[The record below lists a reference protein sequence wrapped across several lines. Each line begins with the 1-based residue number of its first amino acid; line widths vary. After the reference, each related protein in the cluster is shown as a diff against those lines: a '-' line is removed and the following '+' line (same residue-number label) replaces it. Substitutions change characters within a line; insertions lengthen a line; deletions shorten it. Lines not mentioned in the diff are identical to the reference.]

1 MWQQQVLFGV
11 VVRTVLLPVGLL
23 WLWGHVLFPN
33 LGVPGKLWNM
43 RGLGVDDLT
52 RRTINDVF
60 INEQLVHVDSDN
72 NIRDDQHQLYK
83 QQRDCQPN
91 SQSSAGPDP
100 NDRWDVWKQQVM
112 SWLAVWAVLFPIWIL
127 WLLGRVLFPDLRL
140 SGEFWDM

>member
-1 MWQQQVLFGV
+1 
-11 VVRTVLLPVGLL
+11 
-23 WLWGHVLFPN
+23 
-33 LGVPGKLWNM
+33 M
-43 RGLGVDDLT
+43 RGLGVDDLA
-52 RRTINDVF
+52 RRAIDDVF
-60 INEQLVHVDSDN
+60 INEQLVHIDSDN
-72 NIRDDQHQLYK
+72 NIRDDQHQLDK
-83 QQRDCQPN
+83 QFRDRQPD